1 MAIGGGRGRKKSAK
15 KKAMQGAS
23 GSDDGGGEWSCVG
36 KKGKPTTGPAVQH
49 GAAGQNSSKKAK
61 KNSMKNARTLSLQAF
76 YTEHGLPDDTVL
88 DQSDGEHM
96 AIGIGR
102 LVKLNGK

>member
-1 MAIGGGRGRKKSAK
+1 
-15 KKAMQGAS
+15 MQGTS

-36 KKGKPTTGPAVQH
+36 KKGKPTVGVPTQH
-49 GAAGQNSSKKAK
+49 GTISQNLSGKKA

-76 YTEHGLPDDTVL
+76 YTEHGLPDESAPNG
-88 DQSDGEHM
+88 DQI

-102 LVKLNGK
+102 LVTIF